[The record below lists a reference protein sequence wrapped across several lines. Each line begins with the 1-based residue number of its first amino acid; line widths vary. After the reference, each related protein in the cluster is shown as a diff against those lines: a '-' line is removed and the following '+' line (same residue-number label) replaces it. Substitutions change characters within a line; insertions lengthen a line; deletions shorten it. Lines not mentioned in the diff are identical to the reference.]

1 MSNNKVLIVELHRRF
16 GGGQAYSLSLH
27 KTLLANGYESN
38 ILVPKGKEITEM
50 LEAQNIP
57 CVKTNILRLGFIK
70 PIYQIALAIKLYL
83 VCKKNKINVIHCNKD
98 IELWS
103 AKLVVKLLNLR
114 VVFTRHVLK
123 PLKKLKRIKDIAGIV
138 CVNPDVAKNI
148 ENLNKN
154 LSLNIKT
161 IAFIP
166 PFFDEE
172 KFIKH
177 KSIQSKDDFFK
188 QNFNIELKKCPV
200 ISVIAN
206 LSVAK
211 NQQVLL
217 HAMAKLINEKHK
229 FVQAV
234 LAGAGSQRSFYERLA
249 EKLGIT
255 EYVHFLGFTDKTAD
269 VLFHSDMMV
278 LSSKL
283 EGFGIVLMEAA
294 LMKKPII
301 STFGSGPEYVVKHGH
316 TGLLFNWN
324 DASTL
329 TEQIQLLIESPEYG
343 KKLSENAYNFV
354 IQNLSNQAKFEKMDL
369 VYKSLF

>member
-1 MSNNKVLIVELHRRF
+1 MLKSKVLIVELHRRF
-16 GGGQAYSLSLH
+16 GGGQAYSLSFY
-27 KTLLANGYESN
+27 KTLLINGYEAS
-38 ILVPKGKEITEM
+38 ILVPAGKDITKK
-50 LEAQNIP
+50 LESQNLP
-57 CVKTNILRLGFIK
+57 CIKTNILRLGFIK
-70 PIYQIALAIKLYL
+70 PIYQLALAVKLYL
-83 VCKKNKINVIHCNKD
+83 VCKKNKINLIHCNKD
-98 IELWS
+98 VELWS
-103 AKLVVKLLNLR
+103 AKLVAKLLKIR

-123 PLKKLKRIKDIAGIV
+123 PLKNLKRIKNVSGII

-148 ENLNKN
+148 ETLNKS

-161 IAFIP
+161 VAFIP

-177 KSIQSKDDFFK
+177 KSLQNKDDFFK
-188 QNFNIELKKCPV
+188 QNFNVELKKCPI

-211 NQQVLL
+211 NQQILF
-217 HAMAKLINEKHK
+217 HSIAKLINEKHK
-229 FVQAV
+229 LVQVV
-234 LAGAGSQRSFYERLA
+234 LAGAGSQMSYYKRLA
-249 EKLGIT
+249 EQLLIS

-269 VLFHSDMMV
+269 VLFYSDMMV
-278 LSSKL
+278 FPSKL

-301 STFGSGPEYVVKHGH
+301 STFGSGPEYIVKHEH
-316 TGLLFNWN
+316 TGLLFNYN
-324 DASTL
+324 DSLTL
-329 TEQIQLLIESPEYG
+329 AEHIELLIENPEIG
-343 KKLSENAYNFV
+343 GNLSKNAYDFV